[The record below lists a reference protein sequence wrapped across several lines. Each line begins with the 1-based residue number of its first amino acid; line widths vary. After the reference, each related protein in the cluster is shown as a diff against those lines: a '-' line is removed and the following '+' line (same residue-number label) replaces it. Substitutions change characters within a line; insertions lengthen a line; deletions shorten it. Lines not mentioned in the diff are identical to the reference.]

1 MNRRVTLQTLACAAL
16 VTATWLLS
24 GCGVFGRDD
33 VYRFRVTVEVQTPQ
47 GVRTG
52 SSVWQISPHVEAHPM
67 AGSGVQLAFRG
78 EAVAVDLPDGQT
90 LFALMTGAD
99 GNGEYA
105 QRMPGNALFSPLA
118 SDPPGTTPSGF
129 RKSAELYPNAIRT
142 VGLVN
147 SGDALPM
154 LVQFR
159 DIRDPMS
166 VEKVDPTNLAGKF
179 GPGVALKRIVIETTD
194 DPVTTG
200 IEKRLGWLSDF
211 AMRKARLN
219 GSTSVAISS
228 NDLSDNLESGSFS
241 VGIVK

>member
-67 AGSGVQLAFRG
+67 AGSGVSIAFRG
-78 EAVAVDLPDGQT
+78 EAVAVDLPNGQT

-105 QRMPGNALFSPLA
+105 QRMPGNALFSPLT

-129 RKSAELYPNAIRT
+129 RKSAELYPNAIKT
-142 VGLVN
+142 VALAYSN
-147 SGDALPM
+147 PLPM
-154 LVQFR
+154 LVRFR
-159 DIRDPMS
+159 DIKDPAS
-166 VEKVDPTNLAGKF
+166 VEKVDPANLAASF
-179 GPGVALKRIVIETTD
+179 GPGIVLKRIAIETTD
-194 DPVTTG
+194 DPVTMG
-200 IEKRLGWLSDF
+200 IDKRLGWLRHLDDYRTDKSNPF
-211 AMRKARLN
+211 T
-219 GSTSVAISS
+219 STLPQEIGGFWS
-228 NDLSDNLESGSFS
+228 N
-241 VGIVK
+241 